1 MNRNLKKIG
10 RGRQMPKVQAFR
22 ELSRRGPMN
31 MTVET
36 IIDAFVK
43 VYLNGHNETLT
54 HSLAPGQP

>member
-1 MNRNLKKIG
+1 
-10 RGRQMPKVQAFR
+10 MPEVQAFR
-22 ELSRRGPMN
+22 ELSRRGPMD

-43 VYLNGHNETLT
+43 VYFNSHSETLT